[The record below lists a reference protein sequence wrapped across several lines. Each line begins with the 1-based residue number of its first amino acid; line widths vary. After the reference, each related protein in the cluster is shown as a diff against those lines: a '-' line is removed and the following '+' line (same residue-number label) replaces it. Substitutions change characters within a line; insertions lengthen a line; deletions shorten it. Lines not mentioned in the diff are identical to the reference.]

1 MCVGRLGKDSIM
13 IFTGDPHQIDL
24 KFKNESAIHDV
35 PKLEKSKWVNKTI
48 LYDNHRHEAL
58 NEILRLLNEY

>member
-24 KFKNESAIHDV
+24 KFKNESAIHEV
-35 PKLEKSKWVNKTI
+35 PKLEKSQWVNKVV

-58 NEILRLLNEY
+58 SEILKLLNEY